1 MLMCKISADPAIAL
15 LDRISKPTVRHG
27 PKFRERIE
35 SQPKSR
41 VLFPKIKK
49 AKSTRVPRSAGVPHR
64 RGGWRRSAFPSAF
77 LRAAWRGAGLCW
89 LFALPAHGPYAR
101 GGGQTITFEPPLS
114 ADSHESTSSPAN
126 VTASSAAIRG
136 PKHLPFY
143 MGSIT
148 RFAARLFAF
157 QWRLLRDFGM
167 LLLPRGETG
176 LAVSEKSCLQ
186 VKLENALDTACA
198 PARQIPAYGGCGRAS
213 SSITC

>member
-1 MLMCKISADPAIAL
+1 ML
-15 LDRISKPTVRHG
+15 T
-27 PKFRERIE
+27 
-35 SQPKSR
+35 
-41 VLFPKIKK
+41 
-49 AKSTRVPRSAGVPHR
+49 
-64 RGGWRRSAFPSAF
+64 
-77 LRAAWRGAGLCW
+77 
-89 LFALPAHGPYAR
+89 FALPAHGPYAR
-101 GGGQTITFEPPLS
+101 GEGNKLITFEPPLS

-136 PKHLPFY
+136 PEHLPFY

-148 RFAARLFAF
+148 RFQAARLFAF

-186 VKLENALDTACA
+186 VKLEERLRYACA